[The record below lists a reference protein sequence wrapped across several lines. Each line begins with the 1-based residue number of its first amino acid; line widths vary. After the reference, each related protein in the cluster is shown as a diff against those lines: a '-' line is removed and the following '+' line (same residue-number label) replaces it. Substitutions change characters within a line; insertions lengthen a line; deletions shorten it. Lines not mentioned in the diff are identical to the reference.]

1 MEYAKGLLSRAKELA
16 VQTAQEIQARAANA
30 SLVAAGMPVDAAPG
44 SRGASPGVDSP
55 SGGSRDV
62 SGGRSISGAG
72 ASSSGRLGPGPGAST
87 SMTGGIQSEDVRLA
101 RFQAELRGSTINL
114 HALKRLAFHG
124 IPDKGN
130 LRATVWKLLLGYLPL
145 APEDWARHCAARRT
159 QYHVFCDELIV
170 DPKRQP
176 DPISFGGLGAL
187 RVGDGGGSGGGPEPA
202 GAAAAESPLE
212 ASSSG
217 AGAGAGGSS
226 LGPLALAT
234 EGSGG
239 VPVDDHPLSL
249 AQTSRW
255 CTYFK
260 DSEVMVQ
267 VERDVMRTHPD
278 MHFFTGDSPE
288 AEAHR
293 EDMKRALFMYAKLN
307 PGLRYIQGMNELIAP
322 LYYLFKTDTQD
333 PLSSQYA
340 EADAFWC
347 FMELISDFRDHFC
360 AQLDNAQSGIKATI
374 RRLMLVLQHY
384 DKELWHHMEV
394 VHKVDP
400 QFYAFRWMTLL
411 LSQEFAFPDT
421 LRIWDTILSDPHGR
435 MDCLMRI
442 CTAMILH
449 VRPILMRGDFSV
461 ILKTLQ
467 RYPPVDVNVLLT
479 KAAAMPPCTEILAAS
494 V

>member
-1 MEYAKGLLSRAKELA
+1 
-16 VQTAQEIQARAANA
+16 
-30 SLVAAGMPVDAAPG
+30 
-44 SRGASPGVDSP
+44 
-55 SGGSRDV
+55 
-62 SGGRSISGAG
+62 
-72 ASSSGRLGPGPGAST
+72 
-87 SMTGGIQSEDVRLA
+87 MTGGIQSEDVRLA

-145 APEDWARHCAARRT
+145 APEDWAKHCAARRT

-170 DPKRQP
+170 DPKRQQ
-176 DPISFGGLGAL
+176 DPILFGGLGSSQSA
-187 RVGDGGGSGGGPEPA
+187 GGGGQAPS
-202 GAAAAESPLE
+202 AAA
-212 ASSSG
+212 
-217 AGAGAGGSS
+217 
-226 LGPLALAT
+226 
-234 EGSGG
+234 
-239 VPVDDHPLSL
+239 PVDDHPLSL

-384 DKELWHHMEV
+384 DKELWHHVEV

-400 QFYAFRWMTLL
+400 QFYAFRWLTLL

-449 VRPILMRGDFSV
+449 LRPILMRGDFSV

-467 RYPPVDVNVLLT
+467 RFPPVDVNVLLA
-479 KAAAMPPCTEILAAS
+479 KAASMPPCTEILATS

>member
-1 MEYAKGLLSRAKELA
+1 MEYAKGLFSRAKELA

-30 SLVAAGMPVDAAPG
+30 SLVAAGMPVDTPG
-44 SRGASPGVDSP
+44 SVDSP
-55 SGGSRDV
+55 SGSSRDV

-72 ASSSGRLGPGPGAST
+72 ASSSGRLGPATGLGGST

-101 RFQAELRGSTINL
+101 RLQAELRGSTINL

-145 APEDWARHCAARRT
+145 APEDWAKHCAARRT

-176 DPISFGGLGAL
+176 DPISFGGLGAS
-187 RVGDGGGSGGGPEPA
+187 RSAGGGGPGASE
-202 GAAAAESPLE
+202 AAAASPLE
-212 ASSSG
+212 ASTSATAPG
-217 AGAGAGGSS
+217 PGGGDDM
-226 LGPLALAT
+226 GPLALTT
-234 EGSGG
+234 EGSSG

-384 DKELWHHMEV
+384 DKELWHHIEV

-400 QFYAFRWMTLL
+400 QFYAFRWLTLL

-449 VRPILMRGDFSV
+449 VRPILMRGDFTV

-467 RYPPVDVNVLLT
+467 RYPPVDVNVLLA
-479 KAAAMPPCTEILAAS
+479 KAASMPPCTAILATS